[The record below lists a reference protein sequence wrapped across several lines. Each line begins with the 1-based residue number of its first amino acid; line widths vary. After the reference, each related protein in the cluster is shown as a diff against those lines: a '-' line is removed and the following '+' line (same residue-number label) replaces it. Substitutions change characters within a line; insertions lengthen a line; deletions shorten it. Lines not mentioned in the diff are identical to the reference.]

1 MRQRV
6 LGISL
11 ILGAGLL
18 AAGAQAA
25 AAFNAANPPPIAPLS
40 GMILYSDAKLG
51 FAIAYPPYW
60 TVNSAYKYEAL
71 GAGKAIP
78 GISFT
83 ISAQR
88 IAGTNLAGDT
98 RLSVERLAGPGACQA
113 GRFVDS
119 AQNQHTQT
127 SGDRTYSVA
136 TSSEGAAGNLYEETV
151 YALPGTSPCIAIR
164 YFIHSTNIGNYDP
177 GMVKEFDRDALMK
190 TFGRMRRS
198 LALTK

>member
-1 MRQRV
+1 MRQPV

-25 AAFNAANPPPIAPLS
+25 SAFDAANPPPIAPLS
-40 GMILYSDAKLG
+40 GMVLYSDTKLG
-51 FAIAYPPYW
+51 FAIAYPPHW
-60 TVNSAYKYEAL
+60 TVNTGYKYEAQ
-71 GAGKAIP
+71 GPGKAIP
-78 GISFT
+78 GVSFT

-98 RLSVERLAGPGACQA
+98 RLSVEHLAGPGGCQA
-113 GRFVDS
+113 GRFLDS
-119 AQNQHTQT
+119 AQKPRTETN
-127 SGDRTYSVA
+127 GDRTYSVA
-136 TSSEGAAGNLYEETV
+136 SSSEGAAGNLYEETV

-177 GMVKEFDRDALMK
+177 GTVTEFDRDALLK

-198 LALTK
+198 LALMK